1 MRSLESFFKNI
12 CVLMFCFVIRNSN
25 VPEGR
30 DQRHRAQKGAWIYDP
45 LFGEW
50 VTVQSANCS
59 PSSLFSYLR

>member
-12 CVLMFCFVIRNSN
+12 CVLMSCFVIRNSN

-45 LFGEW
+45 PVWRVGNRAVCKL
-50 VTVQSANCS
+50 Q
-59 PSSLFSYLR
+59 P